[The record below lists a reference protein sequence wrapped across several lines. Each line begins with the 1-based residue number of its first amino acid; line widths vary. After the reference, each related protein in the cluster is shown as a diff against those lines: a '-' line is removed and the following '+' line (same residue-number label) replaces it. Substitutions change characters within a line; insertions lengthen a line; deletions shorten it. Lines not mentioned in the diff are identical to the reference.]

1 MRGPGVWTRGQ
12 AADVDKPSGSDLL
25 WQMLLP
31 FASASGGS
39 GGFTPTKRYSD
50 IESDVSSF
58 RTRLI

>member
-31 FASASGGS
+31 LPLSQVGQGVSLQ
-39 GGFTPTKRYSD
+39 PND